1 MKTILLFLLVVG
13 TAAVAQPVRL
23 TYKDGKEVN
32 TQISAI
38 SNSTLYTPAGNILI
52 KDLSAVSFEGKSQ
65 QDQTTYDRLE
75 AAGVTVSFTGAPIIP
90 DAQVGPVQPH
100 AQISQSEEALRAS
113 LRRYQDAHRLG
124 TGLQLLGFGLTVAGS
139 ALYMSDPEGNK
150 DIAQIL
156 TIGGGLSFV
165 IGLGVELSAGGVKF

>member
-1 MKTILLFLLVVG
+1 MKTILLILLLA
-13 TAAVAQPVRL
+13 TAAVAQPVKV

-38 SNSTLYTPAGNILI
+38 SNTTLFTPAGNILFA
-52 KDLSAVSFEGKSQ
+52 DLSTAAFEGKRQ

-75 AAGVTVSFTGAPIIP
+75 AAGVTVTFTGTPIIP
-90 DAQVGPVQPH
+90 DTPAAPAQPQTQ
-100 AQISQSEEALRAS
+100 ATQAEES
-113 LRRYQDAHRLG
+113 LRQSLRQYQAAHRLG

-139 ALYMSDPEGNK
+139 ALYMSDPDGNK

-165 IGLGVELSAGGVKF
+165 IGLGVELSAGGIRF